1 METILLVSFV
11 IAGFSMIIASF
22 SAFYIY
28 KFIRSYRGK
37 FQKPMEYLFFTI
49 ALFALLMIEFGF
61 IIATTPEVSPL
72 LSAALPLTAIIIS
85 ALLLAMSKAVF
96 SAENELMAESYRT
109 KKDFLQKKSKLI
121 EEKFMKRKISED
133 MFKQL
138 LLDLEK
144 EIIDTDA
151 KILMLDDGK
160 KKEEQDQ

>member
-1 METILLVSFV
+1 METILLVSFAV
-11 IAGFSMIIASF
+11 AGFSMMLASF

-49 ALFALLMIEFGF
+49 ALFALLVIEFGF
-61 IIATTPEVSPL
+61 IIATASEVSPI
-72 LSAALPLTAIIIS
+72 LSTALPLTAILIS
-85 ALLLAMSKAVF
+85 AMLLAMSKAVY
-96 SAENELMAESYRT
+96 SAENEMMAESYRA

-151 KILMLDDGK
+151 KIMMNDDRKGK
-160 KKEEQDQ
+160 KAKE